1 MVSLLD
7 RIAESQDLRT
17 MAVRLSAVDAIIRY
31 NPQFAKDTK
40 LDSTI
45 TAWREQVRASELA
58 LSLTKSSPIAASARH
73 TLPTCLYAATDFLS
87 FHTPAGTLFAC
98 PFTSLFPGSYV
109 FRFPHPEGNGATAT
123 PLLRH
128 LSSYL
133 FLLEGLRGPS
143 GLHLLFPLGVLENRT
158 SLCSPPLEG
167 PRGPSSLRRLQ
178 RLRLPRRHLVRP
190 ARPARPVR
198 PLSGPMTGRPRRHGR
213 PPVLLR
219 RRRCLPPGRPP
230 ELFFWTLG
238 PSSSGPAP

>member
-1 MVSLLD
+1 MDPADSFS
-7 RIAESQDLRT
+7 AEYY
-17 MAVRLSAVDAIIRY
+17 A
-31 NPQFAKDTK
+31 
-40 LDSTI
+40 
-45 TAWREQVRASELA
+45 ELE
-58 LSLTKSSPIAASARH
+58 RM
-73 TLPTCLYAATDFLS
+73 
-87 FHTPAGTLFAC
+87 
-98 PFTSLFPGSYV
+98 

-128 LSSYL
+128 LSSY
-133 FLLEGLRGPS
+133 LEGLRGPS

-230 ELFFWTLG
+230 ELFSWTPG
-238 PSSSGPAP
+238 PSSSGPAPEPFQDCCLGLCAFRGPFCLFSFGLFLGLGAVALDFVPCVLVSSSLCFVSFMHA